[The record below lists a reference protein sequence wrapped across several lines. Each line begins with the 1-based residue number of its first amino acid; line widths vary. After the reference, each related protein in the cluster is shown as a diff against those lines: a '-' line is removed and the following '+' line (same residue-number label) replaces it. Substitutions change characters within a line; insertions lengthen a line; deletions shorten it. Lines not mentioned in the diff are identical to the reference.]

1 MPYPYTAPCVKG
13 LFDDLYYWDTYFIN
27 KGLLIDNYIELAK
40 NNILDMS
47 FLIKKYGYMPNSA
60 NYGLLNRSQVPL
72 FSMMCDDFFEKTKD
86 LEFVKNILPSMKIE
100 FDFWLEKRTFKNG
113 VFHYGN
119 NATDEFKTEFANEFK
134 KRVLLSDENRSD
146 LEIGDNALAECESG
160 WDFSPRFNHHALD
173 FAPIDLNS
181 IMYKNA
187 MIINKFYT
195 LLNIKEDKYLLIADK
210 IKKFILTKMIKDD
223 VYYDFDVVNNEHS
236 SVVSCASFLAFALG
250 IDDNLER
257 FRKNYKLLNFEYGI
271 AATVPYNSENR
282 YQWAYPNIWAPLVT
296 FAFMAAINLK
306 DFDSATKIATSYVL
320 LIEKEYGKNNAL
332 WEKYDA
338 VCGSKSKVNEYQETE
353 MLGWTAGT
361 YVLLEEYLR
370 HGKEN

>member
-1 MPYPYTAPCVKG
+1 MNLREYIKENYQNSVRNSLKKEQIKMPYPYTAPCVKG

-134 KRVLLSDENRSD
+134 KRVLLSDENRSH

-187 MIINKFYT
+187 MIINKFNT
-195 LLNIKEDKYLLIADK
+195 LLNIKEDKYLL
-210 IKKFILTKMIKDD
+210 T
-223 VYYDFDVVNNEHS
+223 E
-236 SVVSCASFLAFALG
+236 
-250 IDDNLER
+250 
-257 FRKNYKLLNFEYGI
+257 
-271 AATVPYNSENR
+271 T
-282 YQWAYPNIWAPLVT
+282 
-296 FAFMAAINLK
+296 AAITCLP
-306 DFDSATKIATSYVL
+306 SS
-320 LIEKEYGKNNAL
+320 EKTGA
-332 WEKYDA
+332 A
-338 VCGSKSKVNEYQETE
+338 
-353 MLGWTAGT
+353 
-361 YVLLEEYLR
+361 
-370 HGKEN
+370 